1 LILIDQLKVLLV
13 ESSEADAIQ
22 IGELLSNSKDYNFEI
37 FHTSGLKD
45 AEDLIKKE
53 EIDITLVNLFLPD
66 SYGIHTFNNLFHSFP
81 KMPFIV
87 LTELDDM
94 YIGMNAVKQGAQDY
108 LVKGDLNISTL
119 NRSISYAIERKHTE
133 DQLRKSEEKYRELF
147 MRSKDAIYMSTIAGE
162 FIDINPAGLAL
173 FGYEMED
180 MNSIRVRDLYV
191 NNADREKLMF
201 TLSEEGEVSDYEVR
215 LVKKDGEVL
224 NCILNTIVVKDQY
237 GQVTGYQG
245 IIKDITSR
253 KRAEEALIKSL
264 RDLDFANREL
274 QDLNANLEG
283 KVDERTS
290 ELIKEKE
297 VVEQQHKEI
306 KESINYAKRIQASIL
321 PPIKKV
327 KDALAD
333 SFIYYE
339 PKDIVS
345 GDFYWFE
352 KSERKS
358 LFAVVDCTGHGVPG
372 AFMSII
378 GYTQLNEIVSDQRIT
393 DPGKILKE
401 LDKRVRTALN
411 QRADNDRNSKDGME
425 LGVVTIHH
433 DQNKIE
439 FAGAMRPLFYVRDG
453 ELHVVKGDKF
463 SIGGFSQHKKN
474 FTTHSLSIRKGDCF
488 YLFSDGYPD
497 QFGGAD
503 GKKFMT
509 KNVGEMLK
517 KIAHLPMSEQGGIVK
532 STIKDWMKDE
542 DQIDDILMTGLR
554 F

>member
-327 KDALAD
+327 KDA
-333 SFIYYE
+333 
-339 PKDIVS
+339 
-345 GDFYWFE
+345 
-352 KSERKS
+352 
-358 LFAVVDCTGHGVPG
+358 
-372 AFMSII
+372 
-378 GYTQLNEIVSDQRIT
+378 
-393 DPGKILKE
+393 
-401 LDKRVRTALN
+401 
-411 QRADNDRNSKDGME
+411 
-425 LGVVTIHH
+425 
-433 DQNKIE
+433 
-439 FAGAMRPLFYVRDG
+439 
-453 ELHVVKGDKF
+453 
-463 SIGGFSQHKKN
+463 
-474 FTTHSLSIRKGDCF
+474 
-488 YLFSDGYPD
+488 
-497 QFGGAD
+497 
-503 GKKFMT
+503 
-509 KNVGEMLK
+509 
-517 KIAHLPMSEQGGIVK
+517 
-532 STIKDWMKDE
+532 
-542 DQIDDILMTGLR
+542 
-554 F
+554 